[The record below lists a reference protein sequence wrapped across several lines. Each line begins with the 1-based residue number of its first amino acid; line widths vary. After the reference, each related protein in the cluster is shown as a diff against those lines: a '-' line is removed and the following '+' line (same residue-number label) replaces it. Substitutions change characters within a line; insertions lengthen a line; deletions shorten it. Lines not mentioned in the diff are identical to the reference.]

1 MLVYGESIG
10 DDDCKL
16 NIDNQTTNFIVAFFG
31 FFPHNIHERF
41 EKFLDS
47 LEIDEIADHG
57 ETDIS
62 NFSLNG
68 RYGVEA
74 YNAVDRRTFDVTIVL
89 PKTFKSEMQAR
100 YWLNEKIKK
109 SYYMSIADFCDI
121 EVLDGDKLIELI
133 NERVLFQKKR
143 NLLKDNLKKEIESL
157 REKMIQKYCEDEN
170 DINFINSKL
179 DRLK

>member
-31 FFPHNIHERF
+31 FFPHNIHDRF
-41 EKFLDS
+41 VSFLES
-47 LEIDEIADHG
+47 LDIEEIADNG
-57 ETDIS
+57 DVDVS
-62 NFSLNG
+62 NFVLNG
-68 RYGVEA
+68 SYAVEA
-74 YNAVDRRTFDVTIVL
+74 YNVVDRRTFDITIVL
-89 PKTFKSEMQAR
+89 PKTFNSEMQAR
-100 YWLNEKIKK
+100 YWLNEKIKE
-109 SYYMSIADFCDI
+109 SDYMSLADFSDI
-121 EVLDGDKLIELI
+121 EVIDGDKLVELI
-133 NERVLFQKKR
+133 NERVMFKKKQE
-143 NLLKDNLKKEIESL
+143 LLEDNLKKEIESL